1 MGFGTSAN
9 DIANNMAKIRST
21 CDKLPSSE
29 RDSMSV
35 LLKYEKDAAGMHS
48 SATVGFLWLGRS
60 INY

>member
-1 MGFGTSAN
+1 
-9 DIANNMAKIRST
+9 
-21 CDKLPSSE
+21 
-29 RDSMSV
+29 MSV